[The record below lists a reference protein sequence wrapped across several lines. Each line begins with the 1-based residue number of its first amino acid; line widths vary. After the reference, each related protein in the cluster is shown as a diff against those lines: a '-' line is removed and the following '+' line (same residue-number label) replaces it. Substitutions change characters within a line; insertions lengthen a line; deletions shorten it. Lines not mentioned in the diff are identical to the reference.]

1 MMMTTHAARPNPLVH
16 YVQDWLRPR
25 STARDEAFREST
37 IRVTVGVVLVLLT
50 LTFFATNFI
59 FVNEWKLISYPV
71 LITTMLILAAVSAIA
86 ISRQQ
91 ILLSGWF
98 LIATT
103 AMGAV
108 GVLALSGYTA
118 FLGLPAF
125 MLTVLIAAL
134 LLPRSNIVPV
144 ALGCVVLS
152 GTIAGLQTA
161 SGAWDFSRLSSELLA
176 VPTTFNTLIALSA
189 ESLFLWQLRREFD
202 GRLAAM
208 AQSMAQTEKARQ
220 EAEGARKE
228 ADEANQAKS
237 RFLANMS
244 HELRTPLNAII
255 GYGGIMLGGMA
266 GQIVAKQAE
275 MINHIYTNAQRL
287 LTLINEVLDLA
298 KIESGTLQL
307 ISTPTSPRQLVG
319 SVLDST
325 RSLANEKKIALVAEF
340 DPAMPESVM
349 CDPTKL
355 SQIVVNLVSNAIK
368 FTKEGSVTVAV
379 GSNTK
384 DNWTICVRDTGVGMP
399 PGSEKVIFED
409 FRQVDSSDTREHQG
423 TGLGLAITK
432 RLVTGMDG
440 QIAVQSELGKGST
453 FTVTLPRVI
462 HGRNL

>member
-1 MMMTTHAARPNPLVH
+1 MTAKSANNVFLRAWN
-16 YVQDWLRPR
+16 DWNRPR
-25 STARDEAFREST
+25 STNRDEAFREST
-37 IRVTVGVVLVLLT
+37 IRSTVAIVLVLLGLT
-50 LTFFATNFI
+50 LLASVFI
-59 FVNEWKLISYPV
+59 INRAWPLVSYPT
-71 LITTMLILAAVSAIA
+71 LMATLLALSAGAAIAVSQGRVLMA
-86 ISRQQ
+86 
-91 ILLSGWF
+91 GWF
-98 LIATT
+98 LIVT
-103 AMGAV
+103 MLSGAI

-118 FLGLPAF
+118 ILGIPAL
-125 MLTVLIAAL
+125 MIAVLITAL
-134 LLPRSNIVPV
+134 LLPRSAILPV
-144 ALGCVVLS
+144 AVAGALGLGAVGFLQKS
-152 GTIAGLQTA
+152 GGMVFQGDLDVPILTTNAL
-161 SGAWDFSRLSSELLA
+161 LVLLA
-176 VPTTFNTLIALSA
+176 EAA
-189 ESLFLWQLRREFD
+189 FLWQLRREFD
-202 GRLAAM
+202 SRLGAM
-208 AQSMAQTEKARQ
+208 AQSMAQTEKSRL
-220 EAEGARKE
+220 EAEDARKE
-228 ADEANQAKS
+228 AELANQAKS

-287 LTLINEVLDLA
+287 LVLINEVLDLA

-325 RSLANEKKIALVAEF
+325 RSLANEKKIDLVATY
-340 DPAMPESVM
+340 DQAMPESVM
-349 CDPTKL
+349 CDPGKL

-368 FTKEGSVTVAV
+368 FTKVGGVTITV
-379 GSNTK
+379 GSTTK

-399 PGSEKVIFED
+399 PGAEKVIFED

-432 RLVTGMDG
+432 RLVTGMGG